1 MFRLSRFLSL
11 ASGIAVLLMT
21 ILLSWAY
28 HRSEIAERT
37 ESAGLRNEALART
50 FANAIWPEMG
60 EALVRSQGLGGDVL
74 RERPLARELDRRIR
88 RLSADVP
95 IVKIKVYSLDGVA
108 VYSSLPREIGEDKRT
123 NPGFLA
129 ARGGERRSELV
140 RGGSMSATEGE
151 IENVDVVASYV
162 PIRTETGGPVRA
174 VFELH
179 TDVTADIAAIERRA
193 AALLLGLGA
202 SFGVLYAVLLLIA
215 GRAVRILSRQHAAIR
230 DNEASIRAKNL
241 ELEAANER
249 MRMVSAVFD
258 RSIQGIV
265 VTDSDRNIVEVNR
278 AYTEITGHR
287 ADESIGH
294 PPQLMSS
301 GWHDDA
307 FYDAI
312 WETARRDGH
321 WQGEVTNRRKNGEIY
336 SHWLMLCADYNAR
349 NEVVHYIGMF
359 YDITEKRLSEERIAR
374 LAYYDTLTEL
384 ANRGLFEDRLEHA
397 LQFARRNQSSLAVM
411 FIDLDR
417 FKPVNDSLGHKAGD
431 MLLKQVA
438 GRLSGIVRDSDTI
451 ARLGGDEFALLIAG
465 GFPDSRQYVSDV
477 AQRLL
482 DALAEPFWIDGHEI
496 FAGASIGISLYPL
509 DGDAPETLLKHADVA
524 MYQAKHAGRNR
535 YRFFVP
541 AMNAGALERLGIEES
556 LRHALDRNE
565 FELYFLPTVST
576 ATGRLTGTEVLM
588 RWRHPERG
596 LLLPGAFVTIAEE
609 TGLIVPIGAWLL
621 EEACRAFAR
630 WRPRLPPGFRIAVN
644 LSARQ
649 LQGDLVETVR
659 RALALT
665 GIDPSGI
672 ELELTERM
680 LMVDTERAIEMMDG
694 LAALGVR
701 LSLDDFGTGYSSLA
715 YLKRFP
721 LDKLKIDR
729 SFVAD
734 LPDDRSGIAIVEA
747 TLALAHSLGLTV
759 IAEGVETDAQ
769 FAFLRRAGCA
779 ECQGYLFSPPVP
791 ADRFADFLDAGP
803 LPGTRPVPEHVGTA
817 RGDRVD

>member
-1 MFRLSRFLSL
+1 VHRQLADGRIIKVTHEPMTQGGWVAIYEDITERHRAEQSIAHMARHDALTDLPNRVLFRERMAEGL
-11 ASGIAVLLMT
+11 ARVDALGETLAVICLDLDNFKGVNDTLGHPIGDKLLGI
-21 ILLSWAY
+21 
-28 HRSEIAERT
+28 IAERIRVT
-37 ESAGLRNEALART
+37 
-50 FANAIWPEMG
+50 
-60 EALVRSQGLGGDVL
+60 VR
-74 RERPLARELDRRIR
+74 
-88 RLSADVP
+88 
-95 IVKIKVYSLDGVA
+95 
-108 VYSSLPREIGEDKRT
+108 
-123 NPGFLA
+123 
-129 ARGGERRSELV
+129 
-140 RGGSMSATEGE
+140 EG
-151 IENVDVVASYV
+151 
-162 PIRTETGGPVRA
+162 
-174 VFELH
+174 
-179 TDVTADIAAIERRA
+179 
-193 AALLLGLGA
+193 
-202 SFGVLYAVLLLIA
+202 
-215 GRAVRILSRQHAAIR
+215 
-230 DNEASIRAKNL
+230 
-241 ELEAANER
+241 
-249 MRMVSAVFD
+249 
-258 RSIQGIV
+258 
-265 VTDSDRNIVEVNR
+265 
-278 AYTEITGHR
+278 
-287 ADESIGH
+287 
-294 PPQLMSS
+294 
-301 GWHDDA
+301 
-307 FYDAI
+307 
-312 WETARRDGH
+312 
-321 WQGEVTNRRKNGEIY
+321 
-336 SHWLMLCADYNAR
+336 
-349 NEVVHYIGMF
+349 
-359 YDITEKRLSEERIAR
+359 
-374 LAYYDTLTEL
+374 
-384 ANRGLFEDRLEHA
+384 
-397 LQFARRNQSSLAVM
+397 
-411 FIDLDR
+411 
-417 FKPVNDSLGHKAGD
+417 
-431 MLLKQVA
+431 
-438 GRLSGIVRDSDTI
+438 DTI

-465 GFPDSRQYVSDV
+465 GFQDSRQYVSDV

-482 DALAEPFWIDGHEI
+482 DALAEPFWIEGHEI
-496 FAGASIGISLYPL
+496 IAGASIGISLYPL

-565 FELYFLPTVST
+565 FELYFLPTVSS
-576 ATGRLTGTEVLM
+576 ATGRLTGAEVLM

-665 GIDPSGI
+665 GTDPSGI

-759 IAEGVETDAQ
+759 IAEGVENDAQ

-791 ADRFADFLDAGP
+791 ADRFADLLDAGP
-803 LPGTRPVPEHVGTA
+803 LPGTRPVPENFGTA
-817 RGDRVD
+817 CGGRGD